1 MSPPKS
7 KTDKS
12 ICTHQD
18 EAHTSGE
25 VCVEREE
32 REGRREAGREQAKEE
47 RRKVPSQTQA
57 QETVLTLKFA
67 RRLWKDWR
75 NANCW
80 QPTRS

>member
-25 VCVEREE
+25 VCVEKLALEY
-32 REGRREAGREQAKEE
+32 
-47 RRKVPSQTQA
+47 
-57 QETVLTLKFA
+57 
-67 RRLWKDWR
+67 
-75 NANCW
+75 
-80 QPTRS
+80 